1 MFNIFNYLKML
12 NLFFILLLIILL
24 NFNCLYFELNKNQ
37 QKCFFAFEDVEK
49 FGIVKYF
56 LNNNNNK
63 ILPKQIQIKIY
74 EINDFD
80 NKNVIFRHIINSNKK
95 GKFLFK
101 IENKNGY
108 KICVHNLYFNDI
120 IKIQIFFEDFNN
132 DKIFDFEFNE
142 FPKLE
147 ELNIIKNKIENGI
160 KISKDLL
167 IFKEN
172 ENIQEKNNFDY
183 QKNYIFYWKI
193 LTYLQ
198 ILILIFISIYQ
209 LKNFNKFLKSK

>member
-1 MFNIFNYLKML
+1 ML
-12 NLFFILLLIILL
+12 NLFFLLLLIILL
-24 NFNCLYFELNKNQ
+24 NINCFYFELNKNQ
-37 QKCFFAFEDVEK
+37 QKCFFAFEDVENY
-49 FGIVKYF
+49 GIVKY
-56 LNNNNNK
+56 LINNNNK
-63 ILPKQIQIKIY
+63 LLPKQIQIKVY
-74 EINDFD
+74 EINDLD
-80 NKNVIFRHIINSNKK
+80 NKNIIFRHIINSNKK
-95 GKFLFK
+95 GKFLLK

-108 KICVHNLYFNDI
+108 KICVHNIYFNDI
-120 IKIQIFFEDFNN
+120 IKFQIFFDEFNN
-132 DKIFDFEFNE
+132 DKILDFDYKEV
-142 FPKLE
+142 PKLE
-147 ELNIIKNKIENGI
+147 NLNVIKNKIENGI